1 MPAHDYPFIE
11 IAVHPSI
18 RERYSEGA
26 GLAVLSPAV
35 DYVYWA
41 NGAAATQF
49 GYESIYTFL
58 EDEAFEE
65 GLLARQVA
73 TAAGRV
79 AASGQA
85 EKLILRVGSGFRR
98 VATACVL
105 EPMTLSG
112 GEPALLLAMPPEK
125 RLRDSIHR
133 AQAMISGFGDTD
145 THVAVLDG
153 DANMLAQSMTFDGLQ
168 ISPDEMV
175 ALVESVDRE
184 PGRLIKRAIL
194 TAHGTMPAA
203 IARIGDSQ
211 PLNLIFVVEP
221 AIAAAPQAPLAAP
234 PAPVEAHSSAADA
247 SVPAPSQSPEASPP
261 SMRPYPHQVEE
272 TVAHAPAPPTDPS
285 DEATGAGNAASGSD
299 ALDRFEFDIT
309 ARPVRFAW
317 KIDSGG
323 LFSEVSPEFGKTI
336 GPNAA
341 DIVGRSFEDVAT
353 VFNLDPERKII
364 DLLHRRDTWS
374 SKTVMWPVQGTPL
387 VVPVDLAALPTYS
400 RDRAFEGF
408 RGFGIVRVAE
418 AVEDAGR
425 LGLSLTPQAKVSPTP
440 QPFTPEASPLPELP
454 TIPTLDVQDPVIEL
468 PLRRQTEESPPATI
482 PVPSNDD
489 TAPPASN
496 HREPDPI
503 ENPLEDPFRGEVPA
517 LRIVE
522 TPARR
527 SSDKVIDL
535 DEHRSRG
542 REGLSKI
549 DQAVFHQIGEE
560 LGRRLANRDAARK
573 HGADANQNAA
583 APAEAKMPASVA
595 PPPPA
600 EPVTAVELVARALP
614 TAVPKAEHVAA
625 IALPEPNLQ
634 VVEAKEETAVE
645 PLASDAERTAPDG
658 TEVAPEP
665 SVEFASEAP
674 RRPGR
679 TYLTAAFIDA
689 LPAALA
695 ILRGERMLHANSNF
709 LSLTGYAGSTHFE
722 TSGGLDALFLDME
735 DSALSAVDP
744 ATKGLRLM
752 RLNGDPI
759 EVDAKL
765 QSVGWDDGSA
775 LLLALAPL
783 RQAPPADT
791 GQDRRTVAS
800 SAEIEMEELRSILE
814 TATDGVVI
822 LDEDGSIRSMNR
834 SASALFDYESDETLH
849 QPFAML
855 FAHESQRAV
864 LDYVA
869 SLSDNGV
876 ASVLNDGREV
886 IGREASGGFIPLFMT
901 LGRLRGSNGYCAV
914 MRDITHWKRTEEE
927 LRAAKRSAET
937 ANAHKSEFLAR
948 VSHEIRT
955 PLNAII
961 GFSEMMSTERFGPLG
976 SARYLEYAHDIGRS
990 GRHVLDIVN
999 DLLDISKIEAGQQ
1012 DMDFSAVSLNEL
1024 LAEAVSLLQPQ
1035 ANAERVIIRTSL
1047 STALPDVVADP
1058 RSVKQIAINLLAN
1071 AVRFT
1076 PPGGQIVVSTVYD
1089 AGGKVVMRVRDT
1101 GIGMSRSE
1109 LDHAMKPFRQ
1119 GPTSPM
1125 RPRGDGTGLGLPLT
1139 KAMVEANRAHFAIES
1154 APGEGTLVQVTFPSQ
1169 RVLAD

>member
-26 GLAVLSPAV
+26 GLAVLSPTV

-65 GLLARQVA
+65 GLLARQVE

-98 VATACVL
+98 VATPCVL

-133 AQAMISGFGDTD
+133 AQAMISGFGDTE

-153 DANMLAQSMTFDGLQ
+153 DANMLAQSMTFDGLR
-168 ISPDEMV
+168 ISPDELV

-184 PGRLIKRAIL
+184 PSRLIKRSIV
-194 TAHGTMPAA
+194 TAHGAMPAA

-211 PLNLIFVVEP
+211 PLNLIFVVEM
-221 AIAAAPQAPLAAP
+221 AAASAPQAAPASPQTTDAAPSPIPQAPPQIAEP
-234 PAPVEAHSSAADA
+234 PAPASAAPSADR
-247 SVPAPSQSPEASPP
+247 SRELDMVSGVPA
-261 SMRPYPHQVEE
+261 V
-272 TVAHAPAPPTDPS
+272 
-285 DEATGAGNAASGSD
+285 
-299 ALDRFEFDIT
+299 DRFEFDIT

-317 KIDSGG
+317 KIGADG

-374 SKTVMWPVQGTPL
+374 GKTVMWPVQGTPL

-440 QPFTPEASPLPELP
+440 EPLAADPSLLSE
-454 TIPTLDVQDPVIEL
+454 IPAILDLKAQDPVIEL
-468 PLRRQTEESPPATI
+468 PLRQPSEESSPTVI

-489 TAPPASN
+489 SAPPAAK
-496 HREPDPI
+496 HRASDSG
-503 ENPLEDPFRGEVPA
+503 ENLAEDPFRGEVPA

-560 LGRRLANRDAARK
+560 LGRRLASRDATRK
-573 HGADANQNAA
+573 QDADADRNATAPTAVEARA
-583 APAEAKMPASVA
+583 AVA

-600 EPVTAVELVARALP
+600 EPVAAVVLIARTMPKALP
-614 TAVPKAEHVAA
+614 AAEFVGAVT
-625 IALPEPNLQ
+625 LPEPDLPIAVTAEQ
-634 VVEAKEETAVE
+634 PAAALEGGSDERVDPVQAEVTELPLVPPVEV
-645 PLASDAERTAPDG
+645 
-658 TEVAPEP
+658 
-665 SVEFASEAP
+665 ASEAP

-679 TYLTAAFIDA
+679 IHLTAAFIEA
-689 LPAALA
+689 LPVALA
-695 ILRGERMLHANSNF
+695 VLRGERMLHANAKF
-709 LSLTGYAGSTHFE
+709 LSLTGYTDSAHFE
-722 TSGGLDALFLDME
+722 SSGGLDALFLDME
-735 DSALSAVDP
+735 GSALSAIDP
-744 ATKGLRLM
+744 AAKGLRLM
-752 RLNGDPI
+752 RLNGDAI

-775 LLLALAPL
+775 LLLVVEPL
-783 RQAPPADT
+783 REELAVEPLREELVDD
-791 GQDRRTVAS
+791 GEEERRAS
-800 SAEIEMEELRSILE
+800 PSNAEIEMEELRSILE

-834 SASALFDYESDETLH
+834 SASALFDYEADETLH

-869 SLSDNGV
+869 SLSDHGV

-1089 AGGKVVMRVRDT
+1089 ASGKVVMRVRDT

>member
-26 GLAVLSPAV
+26 GLAVLSPTV

-65 GLLARQVA
+65 GLLARQVE

-98 VATACVL
+98 VATPCVL

-133 AQAMISGFGDTD
+133 AQAMISGFGDTE

-153 DANMLAQSMTFDGLQ
+153 DANMLAQSMTFDGLR
-168 ISPDEMV
+168 ISPDELV
-175 ALVESVDRE
+175 ALVDSVDRE
-184 PGRLIKRAIL
+184 RSRLIKRSII
-194 TAHGTMPAA
+194 TAHGAMPAA

-211 PLNLIFVVEP
+211 PLNLIFVVEM
-221 AIAAAPQAPLAAP
+221 AAASAPQAAPASPQTTDAAPSPMLQAPPQIAEP
-234 PAPVEAHSSAADA
+234 PAPASAAPSADR
-247 SVPAPSQSPEASPP
+247 SRELDTVSGVPA
-261 SMRPYPHQVEE
+261 V
-272 TVAHAPAPPTDPS
+272 
-285 DEATGAGNAASGSD
+285 
-299 ALDRFEFDIT
+299 DRFEFDIT

-317 KIDSGG
+317 KIGADG

-374 SKTVMWPVQGTPL
+374 GKTVMWPVQGTPL

-440 QPFTPEASPLPELP
+440 EPLAAAPSLLSE
-454 TIPTLDVQDPVIEL
+454 IPAVLDLKAQDPVIEL
-468 PLRRQTEESPPATI
+468 PLRRPSEESPPAVI

-489 TAPPASN
+489 SAPPAAK
-496 HREPDPI
+496 HRASDPG
-503 ENPLEDPFRGEVPA
+503 ENLADDPFRGEVPA

-560 LGRRLANRDAARK
+560 LGRRLASRDAARK
-573 HGADANQNAA
+573 QDADADRNAA
-583 APAEAKMPASVA
+583 APTAVEARAPVA

-600 EPVTAVELVARALP
+600 EPVAAVALIAPTLPKALP
-614 TAVPKAEHVAA
+614 AAEFVAA
-625 IALPEPNLQ
+625 VTLPEPDLSIAATVELPAVTLKGGSDERVDPVQAEVTELPQ
-634 VVEAKEETAVE
+634 VPPVEV
-645 PLASDAERTAPDG
+645 
-658 TEVAPEP
+658 
-665 SVEFASEAP
+665 ASEAP

-679 TYLTAAFIDA
+679 IHLTAAFIEA
-689 LPAALA
+689 LPVALA
-695 ILRGERMLHANSNF
+695 VLRGERMLYANAKF
-709 LSLTGYAGSTHFE
+709 LSLTGYTDSAHFE

-744 ATKGLRLM
+744 AAKGLRLM
-752 RLNGDPI
+752 RLNGNPI

-775 LLLALAPL
+775 LLLVVEPL
-783 RQAPPADT
+783 RGELAVEPLREELVDD
-791 GQDRRTVAS
+791 GEEERRAS
-800 SAEIEMEELRSILE
+800 PSNAEIEMEELRSILE

-834 SASALFDYESDETLH
+834 SASALFDYEADETLH

-869 SLSDNGV
+869 SLSDHGV

-1076 PPGGQIVVSTVYD
+1076 PPGGQIVVSTFYD
-1089 AGGKVVMRVRDT
+1089 ASGKVVMRVRDT